1 MDAGSAIG
9 SIGETMHFLLEQAT
23 AVSRGVFD
31 PTETRPRTVLLWQ
44 KACAFKSLFNT
55 DKIQRIQRHKSTY
68 YCCSPRSDPMGDD
81 VRDRATVSAAH
92 AAKVVQAFTDQLEG
106 KNTTVDHLMSFAGG
120 SGSRIFGFNGRAGFC
135 TCPAFYP
142 HRQCFHIVGLSVFL
156 GLVDPPETLDTTAV
170 SMMAR
175 GNKRKAPGR
184 GAVPLRA
191 DEKDVRIAQLEAKV
205 RKLSGCKTPKRAP
218 EIVQP
223 TCLQKPAKRLR
234 QKTNG
239 SGIACRDSPIETAAQ
254 ETLGVQQNAAVMLQD
269 LAPRCN
275 HNH

>member
-1 MDAGSAIG
+1 MVAQD
-9 SIGETMHFLLEQAT
+9 
-23 AVSRGVFD
+23 R
-31 PTETRPRTVLLWQ
+31 
-44 KACAFKSLFNT
+44 KSLGSM
-55 DKIQRIQRHKSTY
+55 D
-68 YCCSPRSDPMGDD
+68 G
-81 VRDRATVSAAH
+81 
-92 AAKVVQAFTDQLEG
+92 LG
-106 KNTTVDHLMSFAGG
+106 SFCA
-120 SGSRIFGFNGRAGFC
+120 
-135 TCPAFYP
+135 CPASYLDG
-142 HRQCFHIVGLSVFL
+142 QCFHIVGLSVFL

-254 ETLGVQQNAAVMLQD
+254 ETLWVQQNAQLCSKTWLLDVIIIINYSNIIM
-269 LAPRCN
+269 
-275 HNH
+275 